1 MHPLQRAIEKFDT
14 QQAFAKAIGKVDS
27 EGEGRQS
34 YVSMLMHRVLK
45 KGRPV
50 PTDICPAI
58 EAATNGAVTRYELR
72 EDIFGPPPKRRGA
85 A

>member
-1 MHPLQRAIEKFDT
+1 MHVLDRAIEIAGPT
-14 QQAFAKAIGKVDS
+14 QEKFAKAIGK
-27 EGEGRQS
+27 EQS
-34 YVSMLMHRVLK
+34 YVSMLLHRVRK

-58 EAATNGAVTRYELR
+58 EAATDGAVTRYDLR
-72 EDIFGPPPKRRGA
+72 PDVFGPAPKRRRA